1 MTAKDLDVLK
11 SVLPHLRRVQQV
23 DRTWN
28 FAHSTISKA
37 LDDLAEDTQHASFK
51 PYNPRLNPKALEVEM
66 PKLLLL
72 FHTKTLNPT
81 PFTRILQPYNPRP

>member
-66 PKLLLL
+66 PKLPITISYQNL
-72 FHTKTLNPT
+72 KPYTLYPNP
-81 PFTRILQPYNPRP
+81 